1 LGEGEE
7 EFLVTGFWLL
17 VNSKPVTSKQKLK
30 SYLIMQDFKKLQI
43 WQQGMDL
50 VIVCYHL
57 TKTLPK
63 EELYD
68 LTAQIKSAVKS
79 IPSNI
84 AEGCSRRSQK
94 DFFRFLEIA
103 LGSAFELE
111 THILTAIKLNFINE
125 KENEVLL
132 QKITSEQKMIYSLMQ
147 TLNQ

>member
-1 LGEGEE
+1 
-7 EFLVTGFWLL
+7 
-17 VNSKPVTSKQKLK
+17 
-30 SYLIMQDFKKLQI
+30 MQDFKKLQI

-50 VIVCYHL
+50 VIICYHL
-57 TKTLPK
+57 TKKLPK
-63 EELYD
+63 DELYD

-94 DFFRFLEIA
+94 DFFRFLEIS

-111 THILTAIKLNFINE
+111 THILTSIKLNFINE